1 MSNFFSYIYK
11 HIFLRCFFISL
22 LTLLVFFVLDFVI
35 SLITESSGFSMF
47 QIQNT
52 VIESFEGLLSYFEMI
67 MLLSVLITL
76 SIFKQANNIVILQS
90 FGQSPLKISMIAAC
104 APLILSFL
112 FIGFSLLIPS
122 NDVDTYP
129 QWELEDQSISVLQ
142 KDKVISIDFSSN
154 KINKVLS
161 TTPNDLSAN
170 TEPSSVLQKMS
181 SRTLSLPFATLA
193 LVLLASIFLYKHQRN
208 FSISQSIFFGIAA
221 GFGYKLISDLFYL
234 GFRSFDLNINLGI
247 FIPPTIALCFSV
259 FFFLRLS
266 KP

>member
-22 LTLLVFFVLDFVI
+22 LTLVVFFVLDFVI
-35 SLITESSGFSMF
+35 SLITESSGFSML

-52 VIESFEGLLSYFEMI
+52 AIESFEGLLSYFEMI
-67 MLLSVLITL
+67 MLLGVLITL
-76 SIFKQANNIVILQS
+76 STFKQANNIAILQS

-170 TEPSSVLQKMS
+170 T
-181 SRTLSLPFATLA
+181 
-193 LVLLASIFLYKHQRN
+193 
-208 FSISQSIFFGIAA
+208 
-221 GFGYKLISDLFYL
+221 
-234 GFRSFDLNINLGI
+234 
-247 FIPPTIALCFSV
+247 
-259 FFFLRLS
+259 
-266 KP
+266 